1 MFQYYNFFFFLGRGG
16 GDAKEFGIH
25 LFVKTRHKCRIYQ
38 ETLNV
43 EPCNYFFSGISYK
56 YIWGMAVSAPQVLS
70 NKTLNA
76 VSGNLFC
83 LKFERESNK
92 KQTNRQ
98 TDATKLRKRLF
109 TDVKKILLTLSMP
122 H

>member
-1 MFQYYNFFFFLGRGG
+1 MNTWEGVEIGEEVILSDIINMYYKFFFFFSGRGG

-43 EPCNYFFSGISYK
+43 EPCNYFFSGIAHK

-70 NKTLNA
+70 
-76 VSGNLFC
+76 
-83 LKFERESNK
+83 
-92 KQTNRQ
+92 
-98 TDATKLRKRLF
+98 
-109 TDVKKILLTLSMP
+109 KIS
-122 H
+122 